1 MQDLDALLGHLESI
15 SRLVHLIGR
24 AFRDS
29 FRGLPRKD
37 VAVTENTETAI
48 LAGGCCWITQELM
61 RNCEGLISIRAGWT
75 GGESDNPTEDE
86 PGGHAEAVELVF
98 DNASVSYREVLEL
111 FFQIHR
117 PDLDE
122 SVLGS
127 MYRSEIFFTTDE
139 QRQVA
144 EDMVAHVEASGFWA
158 KVETTISEAGRFIE
172 TEAEDQ
178 DYFQRYPASSQFPQ
192 PRVEAGNPRAAA

>member
-1 MQDLDALLGHLESI
+1 M
-15 SRLVHLIGR
+15 
-24 AFRDS
+24 
-29 FRGLPRKD
+29 
-37 VAVTENTETAI
+37 TENTEVAI

-61 RNCEGLISIRAGWT
+61 RHSEGLISIRTGWT
-75 GGESDNPTEDE
+75 GGESDDPTEDE

-98 DNASVSYREVLEL
+98 DASRTSFRDVLEL

-127 MYRSEIFFTTDE
+127 IYRSEIFYTTDE
-139 QRQVA
+139 QREVA
-144 EDMVAHVEASGFWA
+144 EDMIAHVEASGFWPQVA
-158 KVETTISEAGRFIE
+158 TKISEAGPFIE
-172 TEAEDQ
+172 AEAEDQ

-192 PRVEAGNPRAAA
+192 SRLEAAKREAVA

>member
-1 MQDLDALLGHLESI
+1 VIE
-15 SRLVHLIGR
+15 
-24 AFRDS
+24 
-29 FRGLPRKD
+29 K
-37 VAVTENTETAI
+37 TETAI

-98 DNASVSYREVLEL
+98 DADRVSYRDVLEL

-127 MYRSEIFFTTDE
+127 MYRSEIFCTSDE

-144 EDMVAHVEASGFWA
+144 EGMIAHVEGSGFWP
-158 KVETTISEAGRFIE
+158 KVATKISEAGSFIE
-172 TEAEDQ
+172 AEAEDQ

-192 PRVEAGNPRAAA
+192 PRLEAATRETVA

>member
-1 MQDLDALLGHLESI
+1 M
-15 SRLVHLIGR
+15 RLTGGCSAVT
-24 AFRDS
+24 
-29 FRGLPRKD
+29 FRGLPRKGD
-37 VAVTENTETAI
+37 ALTEKTETAI

-75 GGESDNPTEDE
+75 GGESENPTEEE
-86 PGGHAEAVELVF
+86 PGGHAEAVKLVF
-98 DNASVSYREVLEL
+98 DPDRGSYRDVLEL

-122 SVLGS
+122 SVVGS
-127 MYRSEIFFTTDE
+127 MYRSEIFCATDE

-144 EDMVAHVEASGFWA
+144 EDVIAHVEASGFWPTVA
-158 KVETTISEAGRFIE
+158 TKISQAARFLEA
-172 TEAEDQ
+172 EAEDQ

-192 PRVEAGNPRAAA
+192 PRLEAASPVTG